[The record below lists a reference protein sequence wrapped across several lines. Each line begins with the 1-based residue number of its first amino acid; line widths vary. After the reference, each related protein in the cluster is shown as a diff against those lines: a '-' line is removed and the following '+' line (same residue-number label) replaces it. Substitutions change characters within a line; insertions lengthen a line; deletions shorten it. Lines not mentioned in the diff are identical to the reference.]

1 MLTEADAKRI
11 ATENIAA
18 WNSHDLERI
27 LEHYDDDVV
36 LVSPVA
42 ALRFGAPQGEV
53 RGKATLRQY
62 FARALESNPDLHFEL
77 VDIMWGISSVVLYYK
92 NQRGSMTGEV
102 LELGPNGLALRVL
115 ANYNAPITPSK

>member
-11 ATENIAA
+11 AAENIAA

-27 LEHYDDDVV
+27 LAHYDDDVV

-42 ALRFGAPQGEV
+42 ALRFGAPGGEV
-53 RGKATLRQY
+53 RGKAELRRY
-62 FARALESNPDLHFEL
+62 FGRALETNPDLRFEL
-77 VDIMWGISSVVLYYK
+77 VDVMWGITSVVLYYK

-102 LELGPNGLALRVL
+102 LELGPTGLALRVL
-115 ANYNAPITPSK
+115 ANYSAPVTR

>member
-1 MLTEADAKRI
+1 MLTEAQARSI
-11 ATENIAA
+11 AEENIAA

-27 LEHYDDDVV
+27 LAHYDDDVV

-53 RGKATLRQY
+53 RGKAALREY
-62 FARALESNPDLHFEL
+62 FGRALEANPTLRFEL
-77 VDIMWGISSVVLYYK
+77 VDVMWGISSVVLYYK

-102 LELGPNGLALRVL
+102 LEIGPSGRPIRVL
-115 ANYNAPITPSK
+115 ANYSAPITT